1 MLVEHDCLTSQQI
14 ATLLHISGRVEQKSK
29 AICFKK
35 GQGYF
40 LDAGR
45 REKNAR
51 ISGTERPEDDMEWV
65 VYAL

>member
-14 ATLLHISGRVEQKSK
+14 ATLLHISGRVEQKSEATASKK
-29 AICFKK
+29 ARATFWMPDGAK
-35 GQGYF
+35 
-40 LDAGR
+40 
-45 REKNAR
+45 KNAR